1 MDRHGQLAQ
10 QLVCERRVVEL
21 EVSLVVELEQRGRV
35 GVLLLEVHVVLLRLR
50 RGVAALLAHV
60 HLCPSFFV
68 RVCVLNSMD
77 FEAVGLERA
86 PLREGLLAEVALVGP
101 HARVRPRVPL

>member
-10 QLVCERRVVEL
+10 QLVGERRVVEF

-60 HLCPSFFV
+60 HLQETRRYVSKMLPIYIDGCSDK
-68 RVCVLNSMD
+68 N
-77 FEAVGLERA
+77 
-86 PLREGLLAEVALVGP
+86 LLDKIF
-101 HARVRPRVPL
+101 